1 MAHVIKKMK
10 KDSFDEGYNK
20 GKKGKSFKRIDREA
34 LLDQIALK
42 ELIYCDDSRWS

>member
-20 GKKGKSFKRIDREA
+20 GKKGKSFKRIDREI

-42 ELIYCDDSRWS
+42 ELIYLDELKWS